1 MNLSYDILGAQVL
14 ESQLQNTPLFYKSYI
29 VNPNHTK
36 RGGVPIIFPQFASV
50 GSYKK
55 HGWVRDSEW
64 LLLKDEKDKNSHLL
78 KFSLQLDPTNNWPYS
93 AKLTY
98 DVIQLKNTLR
108 LILKIENTGSTSF
121 SFTGG
126 LHPYFYVPS
135 VLKCCV
141 EGLKSISFTDKYK
154 ETHSEG
160 VLKFT
165 TSEFERL
172 YHENIP
178 LKLKYDNVVLEIHQK
193 GFDEW
198 MIWNPGQTLAK
209 SIPDL
214 PNKDWEKFISI
225 EPVIASR
232 PKLLEPGA
240 IFNGSLKIN
249 LIINQT

>member
-1 MNLSYDILGAQVL
+1 MKLSYDTLGAQVL
-14 ESQLQNTPLFYKSYI
+14 ECQIQNTSLFYKSSI
-29 VNPNHTK
+29 VHHPHTK
-36 RGGVPIIFPQFASV
+36 RGGVPILFPQFASV

-78 KFSLQLDPTNNWPYS
+78 EFSLLLDPTVNWPHS
-93 AKLTY
+93 AKLLY
-98 DVIQLKNTLR
+98 KVKQLKNTLS
-108 LILKIENTGSTSF
+108 LTLKIENIGSTSF

-135 VLKCCV
+135 VLKCYV
-141 EGLKSISFTDKYK
+141 EGLNSISFTDKHK
-154 ETHSEG
+154 ATHSDD

-165 TSEFERL
+165 PLEFERL

-178 LKLKYDNVVLEIHQK
+178 LKLIYDNVVLEFHQK
-193 GFDEW
+193 GFHEW

-214 PNKDWEKFISI
+214 PNKDWEKFICI

-240 IFNGSLKIN
+240 IFKGTLNID
-249 LIINQT
+249 IIIK

>member
-14 ESQLQNTPLFYKSYI
+14 ESQIQNTSLFYKSSI
-29 VNPNHTK
+29 VQHTHTK
-36 RGGVPIIFPQFASV
+36 RGGVPILFPQFASV
-50 GSYKK
+50 GGYKK

-78 KFSLQLDPTNNWPYS
+78 TFSLQLDPTKNWPHS
-93 AKLTY
+93 AKLLY
-98 DVIQLKNTLR
+98 DVIQLKNSLR

-135 VLKCCV
+135 VLKCSV
-141 EGLKSISFTDKYK
+141 EGLKSISFTDKHK
-154 ETHSEG
+154 ATHSEG
-160 VLKFT
+160 ILKFT

-172 YHENIP
+172 YHENKPI
-178 LKLKYDNVVLEIHQK
+178 KLTYDNVALELNQK

-214 PNKDWEKFISI
+214 PNNDWENFICI
-225 EPVIASR
+225 EPVIASK
-232 PKLLEPGA
+232 PKTLKPGA
-240 IFNGSLKIN
+240 IFDGTLNID
-249 LIINQT
+249 IIIK

>member
-1 MNLSYDILGAQVL
+1 MKLSYDTLGAQVL
-14 ESQLQNTPLFYKSYI
+14 ESQIQNTPLFYKSSI
-29 VNPNHTK
+29 VKHTHTK
-36 RGGVPIIFPQFASV
+36 RGGVPILFPQFASV

-78 KFSLQLDPTNNWPYS
+78 RFLLQLDPTKNWPHS
-93 AKLTY
+93 AKLSY
-98 DVIQLKNTLR
+98 DVIQLKNSLH
-108 LILKIENTGSTSF
+108 LILKIENTGSTNF

-135 VLKCCV
+135 VLKCTV

-154 ETHSEG
+154 ETHSED

-172 YHENIP
+172 YHENKPI
-178 LKLKYDNVVLEIHQK
+178 KLTYDNVVLELNQK

-198 MIWNPGQTLAK
+198 MIWNPGETLTK
-209 SIPDL
+209 SMLDL
-214 PNKDWEKFISI
+214 PNKDWEKFICI
-225 EPVIASR
+225 EPVIASK
-232 PKLLEPGA
+232 PKLLKPGA
-240 IFNGSLKIN
+240 IFNGSLNID
-249 LIINQT
+249 LIINKT